1 MTAAETPAEIPART
15 ALALRADRVYLGWQ
29 YALVHP
35 HPGPAPRRPTPPAR
49 EQLNPGWV
57 AAQRR
62 EQRRLDR
69 PVEVLGGACVVLA
82 AGLGTLG
89 GLGLLNPGLTA
100 VGMLAGLAGA
110 VLAAREIRRSE
121 HLMRTRVAGERS
133 RVAKIAALQEARLF
147 EWQARHAEQ
156 TRDWQTRRTAYEQQ
170 KHWYAVSLGSDVDRI
185 DVAGGTLSGWSA
197 MLTMIGLPRLQA
209 GGEVTVLDLTGGP
222 VAHDLL
228 AVADRAGLDPL
239 VWVLPSD
246 LPRLDLGTGLEPAAL
261 ADLLTQVASS
271 PPDSGGSGG
280 GLGGGGS
287 GGGLGGPSVGTQ
299 FRDHAILD
307 RVLGLLG
314 PGASVAQVTAALR
327 VLGDI
332 GDPREDA
339 ARGLLTARQIDQLTT
354 MFGRSADQAVAERAG
369 ALEAQL
375 RILDGVG
382 TGPAP
387 AAGSPL
393 RVVALGP
400 EAGVTGHPVLSRYLV
415 AGLTQLLRQAGPGTP
430 WRHTVFLLGAEQ
442 LPGELLD
449 RLADACETTGTG
461 LVLAYRSIPA
471 PVRDRLGRG
480 NAALVFMR
488 LGNAA
493 EAKAASEQIGTEHR
507 FVLGQLTE
515 TVGTSVGDT
524 TGGSYTSTVGT
535 SGAWSRSSSVGRT
548 SGRSRSRGSSR
559 SSFLPLDPGS
569 RSRGGDTSESSALT
583 ESDSITT
590 GVSES
595 TAWGISTSQ
604 AITGSDSQ
612 ARTVQRSREFLVEQH
627 ELQQLPPSAM
637 IVTYAGPGGRH
648 VVVADANPGI
658 FGLPTATLLPL
669 DEAARGPAGDML
681 PALEGSEAGSASDA
695 GSASGSGSGSGS
707 EAASGSETASAQEAA
722 SQVRPAQDPPSPGAP
737 GSGAPVSWRDEAG
750 EGQLPPNLGPP
761 PERLDWRRPPDDEE

>member
-1 MTAAETPAEIPART
+1 VTAAESPAEIPARP
-15 ALALRADRVYLGWQ
+15 APALRADRVYLGWQ

-69 PVEVLGGACVVLA
+69 PLEVLLGAGVVLA
-82 AGLGTLG
+82 AGLAALG
-89 GLGLLNPGLTA
+89 VLGLLNPGLTA

-121 HLMRTRVAGERS
+121 QLMRTRVAGERS

-209 GGEVTVLDLTGGP
+209 GGEVTVIDLTDGP
-222 VAHDLL
+222 VAQDLL

-239 VWVLPSD
+239 VWVLLGD
-246 LPRLDLGTGLEPAAL
+246 LPRLDLGTGLEAAAL

-271 PPDSGGSGG
+271 PPDSAVGGPGSGLGG
-280 GLGGGGS
+280 GLGGGH
-287 GGGLGGPSVGTQ
+287 SVGTQ

-314 PGASVAQVTAALR
+314 AGAGVAQVTAALR

-387 AAGSPL
+387 AAGSRL

-430 WRHTVFLLGAEQ
+430 WRHTVFLLGADQ

-449 RLADACETTGTG
+449 RLAGACETTGTG

-493 EAKAASEQIGTEHR
+493 DAKAASEQIGAEHR
-507 FVLGQLTE
+507 FVLAQLTD

-524 TGGSYTSTVGT
+524 TGGSYTSTLGT
-535 SGAWSRSSSVGRT
+535 SGAWSRSSSVSRT

-569 RSRGGDTSESSALT
+569 RSRGGDTSESSGLT
-583 ESDSITT
+583 EADSITA

-604 AITGSDSQ
+604 AVTGSDSQ

-669 DEAARGPAGDML
+669 DEARRAPAGELL
-681 PALEGSEAGSASDA
+681 PALDPPASASP
-695 GSASGSGSGSGS
+695 
-707 EAASGSETASAQEAA
+707 AQEPASPAPAA
-722 SQVRPAQDPPSPGAP
+722 EQDPPSPPDAP
-737 GSGAPVSWRDEAG
+737 ESSPAVSWRNQAG
-750 EGQLPPNLGPP
+750 EGLLPPNLGPP
-761 PERLDWRRPPDDEE
+761 PERLDWRRQADDEE

>member
-15 ALALRADRVYLGWQ
+15 APALRADRVYLGWQ

-69 PVEVLGGACVVLA
+69 PLEVLGGAGVVLA

-89 GLGLLNPGLTA
+89 VLGLLNPGLTA

-156 TRDWQTRRTAYEQQ
+156 TRDWQTRRTAYDQQ

-239 VWVLPSD
+239 VWVLLGD

-271 PPDSGGSGG
+271 PPDSGGGPGG
-280 GLGGGGS
+280 GLGGGP
-287 GGGLGGPSVGTQ
+287 GGGHSAGTQ

-382 TGPAP
+382 TGRPRRRGP
-387 AAGSPL
+387 RSGWWRWGRRPGSP
-393 RVVALGP
+393 
-400 EAGVTGHPVLSRYLV
+400 
-415 AGLTQLLRQAGPGTP
+415 GT
-430 WRHTVFLLGAEQ
+430 R
-442 LPGELLD
+442 
-449 RLADACETTGTG
+449 C
-461 LVLAYRSIPA
+461 
-471 PVRDRLGRG
+471 
-480 NAALVFMR
+480 
-488 LGNAA
+488 
-493 EAKAASEQIGTEHR
+493 
-507 FVLGQLTE
+507 
-515 TVGTSVGDT
+515 
-524 TGGSYTSTVGT
+524 
-535 SGAWSRSSSVGRT
+535 
-548 SGRSRSRGSSR
+548 
-559 SSFLPLDPGS
+559 
-569 RSRGGDTSESSALT
+569 
-583 ESDSITT
+583 
-590 GVSES
+590 
-595 TAWGISTSQ
+595 
-604 AITGSDSQ
+604 
-612 ARTVQRSREFLVEQH
+612 
-627 ELQQLPPSAM
+627 
-637 IVTYAGPGGRH
+637 
-648 VVVADANPGI
+648 
-658 FGLPTATLLPL
+658 
-669 DEAARGPAGDML
+669 
-681 PALEGSEAGSASDA
+681 
-695 GSASGSGSGSGS
+695 
-707 EAASGSETASAQEAA
+707 
-722 SQVRPAQDPPSPGAP
+722 
-737 GSGAPVSWRDEAG
+737 
-750 EGQLPPNLGPP
+750 
-761 PERLDWRRPPDDEE
+761 

>member
-1 MTAAETPAEIPART
+1 MTAAESPAEIPART
-15 ALALRADRVYLGWQ
+15 APALRADRVYLGWQ

-69 PVEVLGGACVVLA
+69 PLEVLLGAGVVLA
-82 AGLGTLG
+82 AGLAALG
-89 GLGLLNPGLTA
+89 VLGLVNPGLTA

-121 HLMRTRVAGERS
+121 QLMRTRVAGERS

-197 MLTMIGLPRLQA
+197 MLTTIGLPRLQA
-209 GGEVTVLDLTGGP
+209 GGEVTVIDLTDGP
-222 VAHDLL
+222 VAQDLL

-239 VWVLPSD
+239 VWVLLGD
-246 LPRLDLGTGLEPAAL
+246 LPRLDLGTGLEAAAL

-271 PPDSGGSGG
+271 PPDSGAGGPGSGLGG
-280 GLGGGGS
+280 GLGGGH
-287 GGGLGGPSVGTQ
+287 SVGTQ

-314 PGASVAQVTAALR
+314 AGAGVAQVTAALR

-354 MFGRSADQAVAERAG
+354 MFGRGADQAVAERAG

-387 AAGSPL
+387 AAGSRL

-430 WRHTVFLLGAEQ
+430 WRHTVFLLGADQ

-449 RLADACETTGTG
+449 RLAGACETTGTG

-493 EAKAASEQIGTEHR
+493 DAKAASEQIGTEHR
-507 FVLGQLTE
+507 FVLAQLTD

-524 TGGSYTSTVGT
+524 TGGSYTSTLGT
-535 SGAWSRSSSVGRT
+535 SGAWSRSSSVSRT

-569 RSRGGDTSESSALT
+569 RSRGGDTSESSGLT
-583 ESDSITT
+583 ESDSITA

-604 AITGSDSQ
+604 AVTGSDSQ

-669 DEAARGPAGDML
+669 DEARRAPAGELL
-681 PALEGSEAGSASDA
+681 PALDPPASASP
-695 GSASGSGSGSGS
+695 
-707 EAASGSETASAQEAA
+707 AQEPA
-722 SQVRPAQDPPSPGAP
+722 SQEPASPAPAAQPDPPSPPDAP
-737 GSGAPVSWRDEAG
+737 ETGPAVSWRNQAG
-750 EGQLPPNLGPP
+750 EGLLPPNLGPP
-761 PERLDWRRPPDDEE
+761 PERLDWRRQADDEE